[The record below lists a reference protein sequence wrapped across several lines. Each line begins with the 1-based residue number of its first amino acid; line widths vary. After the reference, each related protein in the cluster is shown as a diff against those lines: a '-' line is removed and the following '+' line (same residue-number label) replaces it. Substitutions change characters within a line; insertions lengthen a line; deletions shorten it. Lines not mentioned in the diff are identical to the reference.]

1 MPNPKRKSDFSRGLE
16 FLLNTPSMNPI
27 SNPNGFRDM
36 SRNSEMP
43 ISEMLKYV
51 GNKSRKP
58 RGPTDSERSEKR
70 LEKLESAQ
78 SQ

>member
-1 MPNPKRKSDFSRGLE
+1 MPSHKKKSDFSRGLE
-16 FLLNTPSMNPI
+16 FLLNSPATNPI
-27 SNPNGFRDM
+27 TNPTGFRDI

-43 ISEMLKYV
+43 LSEMLKYV

-70 LEKLESAQ
+70 LEKLETAQ
-78 SQ
+78 SE